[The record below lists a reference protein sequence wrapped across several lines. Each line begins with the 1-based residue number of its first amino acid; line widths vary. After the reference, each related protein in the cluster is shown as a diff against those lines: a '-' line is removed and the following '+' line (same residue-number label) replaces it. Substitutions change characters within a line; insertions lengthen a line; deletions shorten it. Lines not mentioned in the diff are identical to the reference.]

1 MLQFVKSL
9 SLTHRVVPMETAH
22 LTHHAVHVAHG
33 VVDTVLPDLMASLT
47 HLVEPSL
54 KCLMLPRVQ
63 QDLPVTLWRLTAPM
77 AVALPELL
85 DALRHTV
92 LTAPMV
98 LQAATFP
105 TLPPDLLVTEN
116 SMAALHSG

>member
-1 MLQFVKSL
+1 
-9 SLTHRVVPMETAH
+9 
-22 LTHHAVHVAHG
+22 
-33 VVDTVLPDLMASLT
+33 
-47 HLVEPSL
+47 
-54 KCLMLPRVQ
+54 
-63 QDLPVTLWRLTAPM
+63 M